1 MAGSLDPETGRL
13 ASAEWIM
20 TVGEEH
26 AADVV
31 TVQLVQAKGLFQVL
45 IKDVYICVKDLI
57 ACGI

>member
-1 MAGSLDPETGRL
+1 MVVSLDPELGRL
-13 ASAEWIM
+13 APAEWIM
-20 TVGEEH
+20 TVGEEL

-31 TVQLVQAKGLFQVL
+31 TVQAKGLFQVL

>member
-20 TVGEEH
+20 TVGEEL

-31 TVQLVQAKGLFQVL
+31 TVQAKGLFQGP
-45 IKDVYICVKDLI
+45 IKSVHICDKDPF

>member
-1 MAGSLDPETGRL
+1 M

-31 TVQLVQAKGLFQVL
+31 TVQLVQAKRLFQVL